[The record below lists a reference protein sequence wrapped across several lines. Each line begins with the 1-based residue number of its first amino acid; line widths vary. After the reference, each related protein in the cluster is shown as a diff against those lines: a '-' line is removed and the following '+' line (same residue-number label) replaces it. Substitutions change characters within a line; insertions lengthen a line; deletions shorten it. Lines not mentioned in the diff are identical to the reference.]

1 MTPAKLDARCTGQD
15 IMLALKLLKAIP
27 GIPDYWYGYS
37 QANGATHAPNCHAQE
52 SNVAWTRTGKFEERP

>member
-1 MTPAKLDARCTGQD
+1 
-15 IMLALKLLKAIP
+15 MLELHLLKAIL